1 MSKVLKNIWLQ
12 EEKHEKNSE
21 FWILRKIDVPHMWMQ
36 MHRMQFTQLCT
47 QCTVVLRGIL
57 RIYSGLRW
65 FLNKA
70 RYCTTHPIKIDL
82 NKKFDAKQKTIQTF
96 IIDAQGIRITKN
108 ENPVTW
114 EMRVTS

>member
-1 MSKVLKNIWLQ
+1 MSKVLENIWLQ

-82 NKKFDAKQKTIQTF
+82 NKKLAPKQKTIQTF
-96 IIDAQGIRITKN
+96 NIDAYRFRKTKN
-108 ENPVTW
+108 ESSPTW
-114 EMRVTS
+114 EIGVAN